1 MNDSNTFPWLD
12 PQRVRTVLA
21 LPFEDQ
27 ELVPY
32 VQNALPH
39 ASITTFRKQD
49 LAGLST
55 RKLLQTIRRQRYDLV
70 IASLHS
76 SAVRRSL
83 SSVQLLLILS
93 RAKQRAMRLEDGMY
107 WGIEPRSMLLDIL
120 PRLLTGM
127 LMGGALVTWTYVHTI
142 IRRPVS
148 SQRDVRPSL
157 DKDRT
162 GKTVLFLRTD
172 LAGTLRAGGSVSH
185 VKGMVH
191 AFLRAGYNVVY
202 VGDARQEALLPAVT
216 QVQIAA
222 PTFLDFLDEFQ
233 FLHYNRKMI
242 RELDPIIRRYKPV
255 LVYQRHSILNFA
267 GGAVARRFGI
277 PLVLEANDSEVWIKK
292 HWSRLVFEN
301 LAVRCEAKALQNA
314 DRIAVISR
322 GVRDQLAPYNIPD
335 DRFLLN
341 PNGVDP
347 GEFHP
352 DIDGAAIRDRYNL
365 QGKVVVGFIGTFT
378 RWHGVETLFDAAELS
393 AENDDRLRYLL
404 IGEGDLRTKL
414 QKRAVDLNLQQLFVF
429 TGLVPHH
436 EAPQYLAAC
445 DILVSPHLGFEDGTK
460 FFGSPTKLFEYMAMG
475 KAIIAGK
482 LEQIEEIIVDG
493 VNGLH
498 MVPGDATQLSQLITK
513 LADDPGLRKHI
524 GAQARTDVVKNHA
537 WASNVDRILNS
548 LQNLN
553 Q

>member
-39 ASITTFRKQD
+39 ASITTFRKQN

-127 LMGGALVTWTYVHTI
+127 LIGGAIVTWTYVHTI

-191 AFLRAGYNVVY
+191 AFLREGYNVVY
-202 VGDARQEALLPAVT
+202 
-216 QVQIAA
+216 
-222 PTFLDFLDEFQ
+222 DEFQ

-352 DIDGAAIRDRYNL
+352 DIDGAAIRDRY
-365 QGKVVVGFIGTFT
+365 
-378 RWHGVETLFDAAELS
+378 
-393 AENDDRLRYLL
+393 
-404 IGEGDLRTKL
+404 DLR
-414 QKRAVDLNLQQLFVF
+414 
-429 TGLVPHH
+429 
-436 EAPQYLAAC
+436 
-445 DILVSPHLGFEDGTK
+445 GT
-460 FFGSPTKLFEYMAMG
+460 
-475 KAIIAGK
+475 
-482 LEQIEEIIVDG
+482 
-493 VNGLH
+493 
-498 MVPGDATQLSQLITK
+498 
-513 LADDPGLRKHI
+513 
-524 GAQARTDVVKNHA
+524 
-537 WASNVDRILNS
+537 
-548 LQNLN
+548 
-553 Q
+553 